1 MSAEIR
7 QFLNNRGSVPSRL
20 LGDPGPDPAQLQRIL
35 EGAMRVPDHGRL
47 APWRYLLIERAAGPD
62 LGEWLVRRLLQR
74 DPDASE
80 MAIEKERER
89 FLRAPLT
96 VVVVASPEVGHKV
109 PEVEQLLSA
118 GCVGMLL
125 LLHAELEGLGA
136 QWLTGWPAYDEIALR
151 ILGVEAHEK
160 VVGFIHIGTAQG
172 EAPPRERPS
181 YEQLVREWRPADM
194 PAI

>member
-7 QFLNNRGSVPSRL
+7 QFLNNRGSIPSRL

-47 APWRYLLIERAAGPD
+47 APWRYLLIERAAGKA
-62 LGEWLVRRLLQR
+62 LGEWLVQRLLQR

-96 VVVVASPEVGHKV
+96 VVVVASPEIGHKV

-136 QWLTGWPAYDEIALR
+136 QWLTGWPAYDRPLLDH
-151 ILGVEAHEK
+151 LGLQPH
-160 VVGFIHIGTAQG
+160 
-172 EAPPRERPS
+172 
-181 YEQLVREWRPADM
+181 EQLVGFFYLGTPQGGPVDRPRPALSDKLQVWQA
-194 PAI
+194 PADS